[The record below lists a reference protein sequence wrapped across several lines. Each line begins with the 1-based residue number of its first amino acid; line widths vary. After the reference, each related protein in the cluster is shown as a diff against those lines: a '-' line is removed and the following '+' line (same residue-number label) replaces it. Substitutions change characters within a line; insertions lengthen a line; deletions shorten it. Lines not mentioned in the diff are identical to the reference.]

1 MNALDNRLAV
11 ATDLARQAGD
21 LAMRLRPPPGAAAG
35 TLKGAQDWLT
45 EADGAVEDFLSQRL
59 AAAFPDDG
67 FQGEETGRA
76 RAGRLRWVVDPIDG
90 TSNYARGGPRFC
102 VSLGLIEER
111 TALLGVLVAP
121 ALGEVFAARQGGGAT
136 LNGAP
141 IHVADTTD
149 LARAQVEIGWSPRL
163 PNQGFFELVER
174 VMASGAMMRS
184 GGSGA
189 MGLADVAAGRLDAY
203 VERHINLWDVAAA
216 LAILT
221 EAGAVLS
228 PFLDGNGP
236 THGNPILAAAPGV
249 ADALAVISGIHG
261 TDTKL
266 L

>member
-228 PFLDGNGP
+228 PVLDGIGP